1 MNYNAA
7 LGCLLIAV
15 AILCSG
21 CEGINNPNDRSTVIN
36 KGGTSSGTWS
46 VSCV

>member
-21 CEGINNPNDRSTVIN
+21 CEGNNPNDRSTVIN

>member
-21 CEGINNPNDRSTVIN
+21 CTSGDGNKEYIN
-36 KGGTSSGTWS
+36 KGGSKT
-46 VSCV
+46 VVCV